1 LYALLLFGGLI
12 TVDHVRG
19 GLTVG
24 GRTEGTLRLRTWPR
38 IAILV
43 QQLRCVPFP
52 FFSDHQFQKIHSSFP
67 FFFGGGA
74 LDIGHRRLLDAALLR
89 AFDSGRVLEVAGS
102 PVVSAMLTL
111 LMTDGMAT
119 IASRVGS

>member
-1 LYALLLFGGLI
+1 MYALLLFGGHI

-24 GRTEGTLRLRTWPR
+24 GRTEGTLRLRAWPR

-43 QQLRCVPFP
+43 QQLRCGHLPARLPSVIFK
-52 FFSDHQFQKIHSSFP
+52 FLYL
-67 FFFGGGA
+67 FFG
-74 LDIGHRRLLDAALLR
+74 RRLLDAALLR
-89 AFDSGRVLEVAGS
+89 ALDSGRVLEVAES
-102 PVVSAMLTL
+102 PVIGAMLTL

-119 IASRVGS
+119 NARGGSLN